1 MFNMQGF
8 VSVCSLIVGTM
19 LILTGLAGIGMYI
32 YSVISVLD
40 QSDRSAIFWYFILV
54 IIEIILLICQP

>member
-19 LILTGLAGIGMYI
+19 LILTGLAGICMYI